1 MMRPIWSGTISF
13 GLVTIPIKLYS
24 AVERGGEVSFR
35 LLDERT
41 MTPIKEV
48 RVNPETGE
56 EVPWE
61 KVVRGVEHS
70 RGKFVPLT
78 AEELKS
84 LPLPTART
92 IDLTGFVDPEEIDPS
107 YYDEPYYLAPGNGG
121 EKGYTLLREVLTD
134 RKLAGVGKV
143 ALRMREHP
151 VVIRPQ
157 DGVLAM
163 QMLRFADE
171 LRSPEDV
178 PGVPGKAAKTSAGEQ
193 RMAAQLVESME
204 TDFEP
209 DSFRSDYK
217 QALRKLVKAK
227 LEGKAL
233 PEPRRGAEVADLQ
246 EALRRSLEQT
256 RQKRRRRHVPTRR
269 RARAAG

>member
-1 MMRPIWSGTISF
+1 MARRIAILKP
-13 GLVTIPIKLYS
+13 S
-24 AVERGGEVSFR
+24 ALGDIVHALPV
-35 LLDERT
+35 
-41 MTPIKEV
+41 
-48 RVNPETGE
+48 
-56 EVPWE
+56 
-61 KVVRGVEHS
+61 
-70 RGKFVPLT
+70 LT
-78 AEELKS
+78 A
-84 LPLPTART
+84 
-92 IDLTGFVDPEEIDPS
+92 
-107 YYDEPYYLAPGNGG
+107 
-121 EKGYTLLREVLTD
+121 LREQYPDAHITWVVNKAYEPL
-134 RKLAGVGKV
+134 LAG
-143 ALRMREHP
+143 HP
-151 VVIRPQ
+151 HLSETLPFDRGAFQKNPRRAV
-157 DGVLAM
+157 M
-163 QMLRFADE
+163 YSLRFADE

-256 RQKRRRRHVPTRR
+256 RQERRRRHVPTRR